1 MARQVYFGNATK
13 QTWITAPQTG
23 MGASSQGWVSQTQ
36 LLNGQTHVK
45 RSQGSHRRLE
55 MSWIGALN
63 APEIEDSLHTVKD
76 FADGIYG
83 TGPFFWN
90 DPYAVK
96 SNMFSPAWAAPA
108 LSVGTD
114 WESICPDD
122 VGITKEIVTT
132 ESISSLVGNNTAN
145 YPPNTAKFTAPGTPN
160 AESNRFTFYI
170 PDGFTLW
177 LGLHG
182 YHGTTGAA
190 FALPYEDGV
199 AGTAVNMTP
208 LGVNTQ
214 TRFNTSFSSTA
225 ADKVEFYLAK
235 VDSGPCT
242 FYISGIMAQLL
253 PTGTSPASGDFLAG
267 RGTTG
272 LEFVEFPTVEY
283 YSANINDG
291 QIGMSVVLVEV

>member
-13 QTWITAPQTG
+13 QSWIVAPQTA
-23 MGASSQGWVSQTQ
+23 MGASAQGWISETQ

-45 RSQGSHRRLE
+45 RSQGSHRVFE
-55 MSWIGALN
+55 MSWLGSMNTPVLA
-63 APEIEDSLHTVKD
+63 DSLHLVKD

-90 DPYAVK
+90 DPYAIT
-96 SNMFSPAWAAPA
+96 SNMFAPAWAAPA

-114 WESICPDD
+114 WESICPDNAG
-122 VGITKEIVTT
+122 VTKEVVTT
-132 ESISSLVGNNTAN
+132 ASISTEVGNNTAG
-145 YPPNTAKFTAPGTPN
+145 YPPNTAKFTAPGSPTLQ
-160 AESNRFTFYI
+160 SNKFTFYI
-170 PDGFTLW
+170 PTGFTLW

-190 FALPYEDGV
+190 FAKPYLNGT

-225 ADKVEFYLAK
+225 ASKVEFYLSK
-235 VDSGPCT
+235 IDSGPCT
-242 FYISGIMAQLL
+242 FYISGLMAQLL
-253 PTGTSPASGDFLAG
+253 PTGTAATTGNFVAG

-272 LEFVEFPTVEY
+272 LEFTSFPTIEY
-283 YSANINDG
+283 YSANINNG
-291 QIGMSVVLVEV
+291 QIGMSVNLTEI